1 VIARKLL
8 FTLRTIL
15 TVGLAACSVS
25 FAQDIEA
32 SRSELKRDCGVLG
45 FEESKCECIASVS
58 EDIGDDLLMGRYI
71 LEGLMVQKGLDS
83 RSDFEKTSNA
93 IHVSQFYLRG
103 GSIDD
108 KDNVIHI
115 MGVSGYLG
123 MQLGLKCGVKLR

>member
-1 VIARKLL
+1 
-8 FTLRTIL
+8 
-15 TVGLAACSVS
+15 
-25 FAQDIEA
+25 
-32 SRSELKRDCGVLG
+32 
-45 FEESKCECIASVS
+45 
-58 EDIGDDLLMGRYI
+58 MGRYI

-83 RSDFEKTSNA
+83 RSDFQKTSNA